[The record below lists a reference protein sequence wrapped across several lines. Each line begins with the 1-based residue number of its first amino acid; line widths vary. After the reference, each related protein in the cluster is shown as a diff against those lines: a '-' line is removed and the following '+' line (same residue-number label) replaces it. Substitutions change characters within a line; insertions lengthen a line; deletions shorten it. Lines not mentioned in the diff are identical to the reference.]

1 MSAPS
6 AQLVGLIC
14 FFSLVVL
21 ECNGNIKNNM
31 DTNKEYLTKEKFK
44 ELQDEFQWLQT
55 GRRKELA
62 DNLREATS
70 LGDLS
75 ENAEYHQ
82 AREDQAS
89 VEMRIKQLE
98 IILKNVVI
106 VKQERFSLVSAG
118 ATVVVQKKGDKDKRE
133 FYIVGTQEVDM
144 ENNKI
149 SVTSPLVKAMLGKK
163 EGESFSFRSPKGI
176 QEYKII
182 SIN

>member
-1 MSAPS
+1 M
-6 AQLVGLIC
+6 
-14 FFSLVVL
+14 
-21 ECNGNIKNNM
+21 GN
-31 DTNKEYLTKEKFK
+31 DKEYLTKEKYK
-44 ELQDEFQWLQT
+44 ELLEELDWLQT

-89 VEMRIKQLE
+89 VEKRITELE
-98 IILKNVVI
+98 AILKNAVI
-106 VKQERFSLVSAG
+106 VKQSKFDAVSAG
-118 ATVVVQKKGDKDKRE
+118 ATVVVQKNGEKDTKE

-144 ENNKI
+144 EKNKI
-149 SVTSPLVKAMLGKK
+149 SVNSPLVQAMLGKK
-163 EGESFSFRSPKGI
+163 DGESFSFKSPKGI

-182 SIN
+182 SVK